1 MKTKEQLIFYY
12 QLLRK
17 YGLNDSH
24 SGNASIRDND
34 NFIITKSGACADL
47 IESADLLECAINS
60 IKTPSVKSTQPIR
73 PSLDTGIHQSIYQR
87 YPEFNA
93 VLHAHNPYTIAQTFN
108 GSYFS
113 PLDFEGQL
121 YFGDLDII
129 ECDTN
134 NYLETMPQRISDALQ
149 NNKLVIVRTHGVYV
163 GAETAELAYK
173 WLCSLEQSA
182 KIKWLAKGA

>member
-1 MKTKEQLIFYY
+1 MKSKEQLIFYY

-24 SGNASIRDND
+24 SGNASIRNNQ

-47 IESADLLECAINS
+47 IEPADLVECAIDS
-60 IKTPSVKSTQPIR
+60 IRTPSAKSTLPIK
-73 PSLDTGIHQSIYQR
+73 PSLDTGIHRSIYQR
-87 YPEFNA
+87 YPQFNA
-93 VLHAHNPYTIAQTFN
+93 VLHAHNPYTIALTLQ
-108 GSYFS
+108 GSHFS

-121 YFGDLDII
+121 YFGNLDII
-129 ECDTN
+129 ECDTS
-134 NYLETMPQRISDALQ
+134 NYLETMPQRISNALH
-149 NNKLVIVRTHGVYV
+149 NNKLVIVRTHGIYV